1 MEQSVSQGTAV
12 NHAAELDQILT
23 SYKVQFCQFKICFS
37 KCHRNVI
44 DLMVFELAVSC
55 EKSLTFAR
63 NKRAGKMHSHS
74 QHTETGNARRAPKS
88 CWCFFV
94 KHFALL
100 IFAAPSKHDVDLRIE
115 LVA

>member
-1 MEQSVSQGTAV
+1 MEQSVSQATAV

-63 NKRAGKMHSHS
+63 NNQVIWWRHEKASAKNFNAVSHNRARP
-74 QHTETGNARRAPKS
+74 EVLF
-88 CWCFFV
+88 W
-94 KHFALL
+94 
-100 IFAAPSKHDVDLRIE
+100 I
-115 LVA
+115 